1 MDSVLENLNRISNTL
16 DQVVNRLNQIDSR
29 VSALETANVA
39 NVAAALPNGSLKGLK
54 PTIKDYT
61 YRGGY
66 GPILHEIFQ
75 LVATADSRQ
84 PAAQVHGLM

>member
-16 DQVVNRLNQIDSR
+16 DQVVNRLNQMDSR
-29 VSALETANVA
+29 ISALETANVA

-54 PTIKDYT
+54 PTIKDYI
-61 YRGGY
+61 GGGH

-84 PAAQVHGLM
+84 PAAQVYAFL